1 MPAFEPPDGV
11 IAIMAGGAGE
21 RFWPLSNRST
31 PKQLLRLHGGRTLL
45 ELAFERAC
53 ALVPA
58 DRVLIVAGERLRE
71 AILAALPGLA
81 ESNYIA
87 EPQARNTAAC
97 LGLAACVIEARYG
110 PDAVMGVLTA
120 DHLIGDLELFRE
132 TAAAALMHA
141 AASAD
146 LVTIGMQPER
156 PETAYGY
163 LELGESL
170 PAPLPGKDIALLRVR
185 RFTEKPEASA
195 AAEFLARGNYLW
207 NSGMFFWKVATL
219 LRAFESHQPGMAKVW
234 AHLRRGGEAGLGT
247 REFAELFGA
256 LPSLP
261 IDTAVMERA
270 TNVVAIRGRFTWE
283 DVGSW
288 DALARIGPGDAA
300 GNRTFGAGAV
310 YEAAGNLLYNEAG
323 GAAAPEVILFGVED
337 LVVVRTGRVTLVM
350 PKSRAQDMKQ
360 LLQFLKDRG
369 RDDLL

>member
-1 MPAFEPPDGV
+1 MPAFVPRNGV

-45 ELAFERAC
+45 EMAFERAC

-58 DRVLIVAGERLRE
+58 ERVLIVAGERLRE
-71 AILAALPGLA
+71 AILRALPHLA
-81 ESNYIA
+81 EPNYIA

-110 PDAVMGVLTA
+110 ADAVMGVLTA
-120 DHLIGDLELFRE
+120 DHLIGDLDLFRD
-132 TAAAALMHA
+132 TASAALLHA
-141 AASAD
+141 AASGD
-146 LVTIGMQPER
+146 LVTIGMQPQR
-156 PETAYGY
+156 AETAFGY

-185 RFTEKPEASA
+185 RFTEKPEAA
-195 AAEFLARGNYLW
+195 LAAEFVARGNYLW

-219 LRAFESHQPGMAKVW
+219 LRAFETYQPGMAGVW
-234 AHLRRGGEAGLGT
+234 AHLRGVGEASLRT
-247 REFAELFGA
+247 PEFAELFAA

-270 TNVVAIRGRFTWE
+270 ANVVAVRGRFEWE

-288 DALARIGPGDAA
+288 DALARISPGDAG

-310 YEAAGNLLYNEAG
+310 HEAAGNILYNDAG
-323 GAAAPEVILFGVED
+323 GAASPEVILFGVED
-337 LVVVRTGRVTLVM
+337 LVVVRTERVTLVM
-350 PKSRAQDMKQ
+350 PKSRSQDMKQ
-360 LLQFLKDRG
+360 LLKFLKDQG
-369 RDDLL
+369 RDELL